1 MNSSGSNQSPGIW
14 EKTILLS
21 FDNNYSLICMIC
33 MQQMCK
39 SCDNKV
45 FFPYNFI
52 QALPLLISCW
62 PSFCDWTH
70 LEDQKC
76 EMIKHGQLVK
86 TDPVSLW
93 RWRKQTLAVCHCG
106 LFQHKKTT
114 SFIMLNICCSSI
126 PMWPLL
132 TSGIIT
138 HNKTQMKYYSHAIL
152 SVV

>member
-1 MNSSGSNQSPGIW
+1 
-14 EKTILLS
+14 
-21 FDNNYSLICMIC
+21 MIC

-45 FFPYNFI
+45 FFI

-62 PSFCDWTH
+62 LSFYDWTH

-76 EMIKHGQLVK
+76 EMIKHGSKNRPSQ
-86 TDPVSLW
+86 SLKMK
-93 RWRKQTLAVCHCG
+93 RKQTLAVCHCC

-114 SFIMLNICCSSI
+114 SFIMLNICCVYSI

-138 HNKTQMKYYSHAIL
+138 HNKTQIKYYLHAVLFSCVAPEIANFVNISGSNHHAP
-152 SVV
+152 SVPH